1 MSAPTTQRA
10 KPINKQWAALKA
22 ASFDCVGDSGAGG
35 PFAETRGK
43 WHYVHIIPPPGDR
56 VGHEVWLAKLAHD
69 ILECDKLLK
78 HARKGSG
85 WANALDQA
93 ISDCPRA
100 QAAIAAAEAHANARK
115 EAAKLAKT
123 IGKAKPEARARARL

>member
-1 MSAPTTQRA
+1 MSAPTTPRA

-43 WHYVHIIPPPGDR
+43 WHYVHIIPPGDR

-93 ISDCPRA
+93 IFDCPKA
-100 QAAIAAAEAHANARK
+100 QAVIATAEAHAAARK
-115 EAAKLAKT
+115 EAAKLAA
-123 IGKAKPEARARARL
+123 IARKAKPAARARARL